1 MSHGLATGLYLKVEM
16 GLANTFTTSPLTLY
30 PSLEATSHRG

>member
-16 GLANTFTTSPLTLY
+16 SLANTFTTSPFTLY
-30 PSLEATSHRG
+30 RTRH